1 MLYLETATLIA
12 LVCCPGSM
20 AEVSDDM
27 QIKGYCMYDWGKSA
41 FETSVTAAILPP
53 WFAYLFLEAN
63 GLTTTV
69 ASIELSGSAIWS
81 YSVALGTLMVAFVS
95 PSLGV
100 TADRRQI
107 KMWWLR
113 ILTYVG
119 AGATF
124 LLALAGTNMIPIS
137 MKWAW
142 LMVMFVFANIGLN
155 GAGVFYNALLPHL
168 GKNEEMDEISN
179 KAFAYGYLGGGLLLV
194 AHLGMVMG
202 LEGDWVIPFCMAT
215 SGMWWFG
222 FSLLTFK
229 WVPEP
234 PIENEMEKMS
244 FAKTTVFAFK
254 EVKSTLS
261 KRKEFR
267 TLFFFMVAYFLY
279 IDGINT
285 ITAIAGIFGP
295 VVLGLTTTDLILTI
309 LIIQFVAA
317 PCAIGFTKIA
327 EKYSTKKALHLSL
340 IIATAVGVLAL
351 TFAPLTP
358 ESHEDYDI
366 QYTWAYDGEGYY
378 TVTTKINLGELA
390 QDPDSDEQK
399 WAMEFR
405 DILPVQVNEQIDE
418 TEVLEWAK
426 DNDGNPSNIIL
437 SSQDSENY
445 TRFDLLKEKIA
456 DSRFSMSVKHDG
468 NGGPEFVESF
478 AGTDH
483 PTNLGDGPLDFIA
496 EEARDKVWQPLG
508 ISVTL
513 QFLILGVLF
522 GSIMGGSQ
530 GLSRSLFGQMVP
542 ETRSAE
548 FFGFFGFFGKVAAFI
563 GPFLY
568 GTFAILYDDRVAI
581 LSIGLLILSGTIMLK
596 WVDVEDG
603 IAVANAT
610 DEAARSNEIDSVQ
623 QPVDD

>member
-1 MLYLETATLIA
+1 
-12 LVCCPGSM
+12 
-20 AEVSDDM
+20 
-27 QIKGYCMYDWGKSA
+27 MYDWGKSA

-63 GLTTTV
+63 GLTTTL
-69 ASIELSGSAIWS
+69 AGIELSGSAMWS

-100 TADRRQI
+100 IADRRQI

-168 GKNEEMDEISN
+168 GENEEMDEISN
-179 KAFAYGYLGGGLLLV
+179 KAFAYGYFGGGILLV
-194 AHLGMVMG
+194 FHLGLVMG
-202 LEGDWVIPFCMAT
+202 VDGDWVIPFCMAS
-215 SGMWWFG
+215 SGVWWLG

-229 WVPEP
+229 WIPEP
-234 PIENEMEKMS
+234 PIKQEMEKMS
-244 FAKTTVFAFK
+244 FTKTTVFAFK

-261 KRKEFR
+261 NRKDFR

-295 VVLGLTTTDLILTI
+295 VVLGLTTTDLIMTI
-309 LIIQFVAA
+309 LVIQFVAA

-340 IIATAVGVLAL
+340 IIATTVGVLAL
-351 TFAPLTP
+351 TFAPLMP
-358 ESHEDYDI
+358 ENHEDYDL
-366 QYTWAYDGEGYY
+366 QFTWDDDDGVW
-378 TVTTKINLGELA
+378 TVTTRAGLGNLA
-390 QDPDSDEQK
+390 QDPSHEEQE
-399 WAMEFR
+399 WAHEFR
-405 DILPVQVNEQIDE
+405 DLLPVTQNGKIDE
-418 TEVLEWAK
+418 AVVFEWDVTDDGPAIVL
-426 DNDGNPSNIIL
+426 L
-437 SSQDSENY
+437 SIQNASDLQGLSQVIEQ
-445 TRFDLLKEKIA
+445 
-456 DSRFSMSVKHDG
+456 SRYSMSVDD
-468 NGGPEFVESF
+468 EDDEESF
-478 AGTDH
+478 AFAGVDH

-508 ISVTL
+508 ISVTI

-568 GTFAILYDDRVAI
+568 GTLAILFDDRVAI
-581 LSIGLLILSGTIMLK
+581 LSIGILILTGTVMMK

-603 IAVANAT
+603 IAVANAE
-610 DEAARSNEIDSVQ
+610 DERNRGTTAAED
-623 QPVDD
+623 

>member
-1 MLYLETATLIA
+1 MSGEKDKA
-12 LVCCPGSM
+12 VR
-20 AEVSDDM
+20 
-27 QIKGYCMYDWGKSA
+27 GYCMYDWGKSA

-53 WFAYLFLEAN
+53 WFTFLFLEAN
-63 GLTTTV
+63 GLTTTI
-69 ASIELSGSAIWS
+69 ANIEFSGSAMWS
-81 YSVALGTLMVAFVS
+81 YSVALGTLVVAFVS

-100 TADRRQI
+100 IADRQKI

-119 AGATF
+119 AGSTF
-124 LLALAGTNMIPIS
+124 LLALAGTELIPIS

-142 LMVMFVFANIGLN
+142 LMVLFVFANIGLN

-168 GKNEEMDEISN
+168 GDNDEMDEISN
-179 KAFAYGYLGGGLLLV
+179 KAFAYGYFGGGLLLV
-194 AHLGMVMG
+194 AHLGLILG
-202 LEGDWVIPFCMAT
+202 IGDSTIPFCLAT
-215 SGMWWFG
+215 SGIWWFG

-244 FAKTTVFAFK
+244 FKDTTIFAFK
-254 EVKSTLS
+254 EVRLTLS
-261 KRKEFR
+261 KRKDFR
-267 TLFFFMVAYFLY
+267 TLFFFMLAYFLY

-295 VVLGLTTTDLILTI
+295 VVLGLTTTDLIMTI
-309 LIIQFVAA
+309 LVIQFVAA

-340 IIATAVGVLAL
+340 IIATTVGVLAL
-351 TFAPLTP
+351 TFAPLNL
-358 ESHEDYDI
+358 EQHEDYDI
-366 QYTWAYDGEGYY
+366 QFTWDDEESVW
-378 TVTTKINLGELA
+378 TVTTRADLGNLA
-390 QDPDSDEQK
+390 QDPSHEEQE
-399 WAMEFR
+399 WANEFR
-405 DILPVQVNEQIDE
+405 DFLPVMQNEKIDE
-418 TEVLEWAK
+418 AVVLEWNVT
-426 DNDGNPSNIIL
+426 DDGPATVTL
-437 SSQDSENY
+437 SIQYASE
-445 TRFDLLKEKIA
+445 LQALSEAIEQ
-456 DSRFSMSVKHDG
+456 SRFSMSVDDQDDD
-468 NGGPEFVESF
+468 ESF
-478 AGTDH
+478 AFAGIDH

-508 ISVTL
+508 ISVTI

-568 GTFAILYDDRVAI
+568 GTLAILFDDRVAI
-581 LSIGLLILSGTIMLK
+581 LSIGLLILSGTVMMK

-603 IAVANAT
+603 IAVAQAE
-610 DEAARSNEIDSVQ
+610 DARNRGITSSEE
-623 QPVDD
+623 

>member
-1 MLYLETATLIA
+1 
-12 LVCCPGSM
+12 
-20 AEVSDDM
+20 
-27 QIKGYCMYDWGKSA
+27 MYDWGKSA

-63 GLTTTV
+63 GLTTTI
-69 ASIELSGSAIWS
+69 ANIELSGSAMWS

-100 TADRRQI
+100 IADRRQI

-113 ILTYVG
+113 VLTYVG
-119 AGATF
+119 AGSTF
-124 LLALAGTNMIPIS
+124 LLALAGTDLIPIS

-168 GKNEEMDEISN
+168 GDNNEMDEISN
-179 KAFAYGYLGGGLLLV
+179 KAFAYGYFGGGLLLV
-194 AHLGMVMG
+194 VHLALVMS
-202 LEGDWVIPFCMAT
+202 LDGDWVIPFCMAT

-234 PIENEMEKMS
+234 PIEQEMEKMS

-254 EVKSTLS
+254 EVQSTLS
-261 KRKEFR
+261 KRKDFR
-267 TLFFFMVAYFLY
+267 TLFFFMIAYFLY

-309 LIIQFVAA
+309 LVIQFVAA

-340 IIATAVGVLAL
+340 IIATTVGVLAL
-351 TFAPLTP
+351 TFAPLMP
-358 ESHEDYDI
+358 ENHEDYDL
-366 QYTWAYDGEGYY
+366 QYTWDDVDEVW
-378 TVTTKINLGELA
+378 TVTTRADLGNLA
-390 QDPDSDEQK
+390 QEPDHEEQE
-399 WAMEFR
+399 WAQEFQ
-405 DILPVQVNEQIDE
+405 DLLPVVQNEKIDE
-418 TEVLEWAK
+418 AVVLQWNVTA
-426 DNDGNPSNIIL
+426 DGPATVTL
-437 SSQDSENY
+437 SIENASDLQDLQAAIE
-445 TRFDLLKEKIA
+445 E
-456 DSRFSMSVKHDG
+456 SRFSMSV
-468 NGGPEFVESF
+468 NGQEGESIAF
-478 AGTDH
+478 SGIDH

-496 EEARDKVWQPLG
+496 KAARDLVWQPLG
-508 ISVTL
+508 ISVTI

-568 GTFAILYDDRVAI
+568 GTLAILYDDRVAI
-581 LSIGLLILSGTIMLK
+581 LSIGLLILSGTVMMS

-603 IAVANAT
+603 IAVA
-610 DEAARSNEIDSVQ
+610 EAEDARNRSLTPSGE
-623 QPVDD
+623 

>member
-1 MLYLETATLIA
+1 MSEEKVKAIR
-12 LVCCPGSM
+12 
-20 AEVSDDM
+20 
-27 QIKGYCMYDWGKSA
+27 GYGMYDWGKSA

-63 GLTTTV
+63 GLTTTI
-69 ASIELSGSAIWS
+69 ANIELSGSAMWS

-100 TADRRQI
+100 IADRRKI
-107 KMWWLR
+107 KMWWLK

-119 AGATF
+119 AGSTF
-124 LLALAGTNMIPIS
+124 LLALAGTDMIPIS

-142 LMVMFVFANIGLN
+142 LMIMFVIANIGLN

-168 GKNEEMDEISN
+168 GDNDEMDEISN
-179 KAFAYGYLGGGLLLV
+179 KAFAYGYFGGGLLLV
-194 AHLGMVMG
+194 FHLGLV
-202 LEGDWVIPFCMAT
+202 LNLDGDWVIPFCMAS
-215 SGMWWFG
+215 SGVWWFG

-229 WVPEP
+229 WIPEP

-244 FAKTTVFAFK
+244 FKATTIFAFK

-261 KRKEFR
+261 KRKDFR
-267 TLFFFMVAYFLY
+267 TLFFFMLAYFLY

-295 VVLGLTTTDLILTI
+295 VVLGLTTTDLIMTI
-309 LIIQFVAA
+309 LVIQFVAA

-340 IIATAVGVLAL
+340 IIATTVGVLAL
-351 TFAPLTP
+351 TFAPLMP
-358 ESHEDYDI
+358 ENHEDYDL
-366 QYTWAYDGEGYY
+366 QFTWDDDEEVW
-378 TVTTKINLGELA
+378 TVTTRANLGDLA
-390 QDPDSDEQK
+390 QDPDHKEQE
-399 WAMEFR
+399 WAHEFR
-405 DILPVQVNEQIDE
+405 ELLPVKQNEKIDE
-418 TEVLEWAK
+418 AVVFEWDVGEDGPTIITLSIQNASDLDGLEAV
-426 DNDGNPSNIIL
+426 I
-437 SSQDSENY
+437 E
-445 TRFDLLKEKIA
+445 E
-456 DSRFSMSVKHDG
+456 SRFSMSVDG
-468 NGGPEFVESF
+468 QDEDESIAF
-478 AGTDH
+478 SGVDH

-508 ISVTL
+508 ISVTI

-568 GTFAILYDDRVAI
+568 GTLAILFDDRVAI
-581 LSIGLLILSGTIMLK
+581 LSIGLLILSGTVMMK

-603 IAVANAT
+603 IAVAKAE
-610 DEAARSNEIDSVQ
+610 DARNRGLTTSEE
-623 QPVDD
+623 

>member
-1 MLYLETATLIA
+1 MLDTHIQASPCIK
-12 LVCCPGSM
+12 PKHRPDGMSFM
-20 AEVSDDM
+20 SDE
-27 QIKGYCMYDWGKSA
+27 KAKAVRGYCMYDWGKSA

-63 GLTTTV
+63 GLTTTI
-69 ASIELSGSAIWS
+69 ANIELSGSAMWS

-100 TADRRQI
+100 IADRQKI

-119 AGATF
+119 AGSTF
-124 LLALAGTNMIPIS
+124 LLALAGTDMIPIS

-168 GKNEEMDEISN
+168 GDNDEMDEISN
-179 KAFAYGYLGGGLLLV
+179 KAFAYGYFGGGLLLV
-194 AHLGMVMG
+194 VHLGLVMG
-202 LEGDWVIPFCMAT
+202 VTGDWVIPFCMAS
-215 SGMWWFG
+215 SGVWWFG

-229 WVPEP
+229 WIPEP

-261 KRKEFR
+261 KRKDFR

-295 VVLGLTTTDLILTI
+295 VVLGLTTTDLIMTI
-309 LIIQFVAA
+309 LVIQFVAA

-340 IIATAVGVLAL
+340 IIATTVGVLAL
-351 TFAPLTP
+351 TFAPLMP
-358 ESHEDYDI
+358 ENHEDYDL
-366 QYTWAYDGEGYY
+366 QFTWDEDEEVW
-378 TVTTKINLGELA
+378 TVTTRADLGDLA
-390 QDPDSDEQK
+390 QDPDHEEQE
-399 WAMEFR
+399 WANEFR
-405 DILPVQVNEQIDE
+405 DLLPVKQNEKVDE
-418 TEVLEWAK
+418 AFVLEWNIT
-426 DNDGNPSNIIL
+426 DDGPVTATL
-437 SSQDSENY
+437 SIQNAS
-445 TRFDLLKEKIA
+445 DLQSLKAVIEE
-456 DSRFSMSVKHDG
+456 SRFSMSVDG
-468 NGGPEFVESF
+468 QDEDASF
-478 AGTDH
+478 AFSGIDH

-496 EEARDKVWQPLG
+496 EGARDKIWQPLG
-508 ISVTL
+508 ISVTI

-568 GTFAILYDDRVAI
+568 GTLAILFDDRVAI
-581 LSIGLLILSGTIMLK
+581 LSIGLLILSGTVLMT

-603 IAVANAT
+603 IAVANAE
-610 DEAARSNEIDSVQ
+610 DARNRGLNSAEE
-623 QPVDD
+623 

>member
-1 MLYLETATLIA
+1 M
-12 LVCCPGSM
+12 
-20 AEVSDDM
+20 SDE
-27 QIKGYCMYDWGKSA
+27 KAKAVRGYCMYDWGKSA

-63 GLTTTV
+63 GLTTTI
-69 ASIELSGSAIWS
+69 ANIELSGSAMWS

-100 TADRRQI
+100 IADRQKI

-119 AGATF
+119 AGSTF
-124 LLALAGTNMIPIS
+124 LLALAGTDMIPIS

-168 GKNEEMDEISN
+168 GDNDEMDEISN
-179 KAFAYGYLGGGLLLV
+179 KAFAYGYFGGGLLLV
-194 AHLGMVMG
+194 VHLGLVMG
-202 LEGDWVIPFCMAT
+202 VTGDWVIPFCMAS
-215 SGMWWFG
+215 SGVWWFG

-229 WVPEP
+229 WIPEP

-261 KRKEFR
+261 KRKDFR

-295 VVLGLTTTDLILTI
+295 VVLGLTTTDLIMTI
-309 LIIQFVAA
+309 LVIQFVAA

-340 IIATAVGVLAL
+340 IIATTVGVLAL
-351 TFAPLTP
+351 TFAPLMP
-358 ESHEDYDI
+358 ENHEDYDL
-366 QYTWAYDGEGYY
+366 QFTWDEDEEVW
-378 TVTTKINLGELA
+378 TVTTRADLGDLA
-390 QDPDSDEQK
+390 QDPDHEEQE
-399 WAMEFR
+399 WANEFR
-405 DILPVQVNEQIDE
+405 DLLPVKQNEKVDE
-418 TEVLEWAK
+418 AFVLEWHVT
-426 DNDGNPSNIIL
+426 DDGPVTATL
-437 SSQDSENY
+437 SIQNAS
-445 TRFDLLKEKIA
+445 DLQSLKAVIEE
-456 DSRFSMSVKHDG
+456 SRFSMSVDG
-468 NGGPEFVESF
+468 QDEDDSF
-478 AGTDH
+478 AFSGIDH

-496 EEARDKVWQPLG
+496 EGARDKIWQPLG
-508 ISVTL
+508 ISVTI

-568 GTFAILYDDRVAI
+568 GTLAILFDDRVAI
-581 LSIGLLILSGTIMLK
+581 LSIGLLILSGTVLMT

-603 IAVANAT
+603 IAVANAE
-610 DEAARSNEIDSVQ
+610 DARNRGLNSAEE
-623 QPVDD
+623 

>member
-1 MLYLETATLIA
+1 
-12 LVCCPGSM
+12 
-20 AEVSDDM
+20 
-27 QIKGYCMYDWGKSA
+27 MYDWGKSA

-63 GLTTTV
+63 GLTTTI
-69 ASIELSGSAIWS
+69 ANIELSGSAMWS

-100 TADRRQI
+100 IADRRQI

-124 LLALAGTNMIPIS
+124 LLALAGTDMIPIS

-168 GKNEEMDEISN
+168 GDNDEMDEISN
-179 KAFAYGYLGGGLLLV
+179 KAFAYGYFGGGILLV
-194 AHLGMVMG
+194 FHLGLVMG
-202 LEGDWVIPFCMAT
+202 VEGDWVIPFCMAS

-229 WVPEP
+229 WIPEP
-234 PIENEMEKMS
+234 PIEQEMEKMS
-244 FAKTTVFAFK
+244 FTKTTVFAFK

-261 KRKEFR
+261 NRKDFR

-295 VVLGLTTTDLILTI
+295 VVLGLTTTDLIMTI
-309 LIIQFVAA
+309 LVIQFVAA

-340 IIATAVGVLAL
+340 IIATTVGVLAL
-351 TFAPLTP
+351 TFAPLMP
-358 ESHEDYDI
+358 ENHEDYDL
-366 QYTWAYDGEGYY
+366 QFTWDDDDDVW
-378 TVTTKINLGELA
+378 TVTTRADLGNLA
-390 QDPDSDEQK
+390 QDPDHEEQE
-399 WAMEFR
+399 WAHEFR
-405 DILPVQVNEQIDE
+405 DLLPVTQNEKIDE
-418 TEVLEWAK
+418 AVVLEW
-426 DNDGNPSNIIL
+426 DVTDDGPAIVTL
-437 SSQDSENY
+437 SIQNGS
-445 TRFDLLKEKIA
+445 DLLSLIA
-456 DSRFSMSVKHDG
+456 VIEDSRFSMSVDG
-468 NGGPEFVESF
+468 QDEWRTF
-478 AGTDH
+478 AFSGIDH

-508 ISVTL
+508 ISVTI
-513 QFLILGVLF
+513 QFLILGVMF

-568 GTFAILYDDRVAI
+568 GTLAILFDDRVAI
-581 LSIGLLILSGTIMLK
+581 LSIGLLILSGTVMMK

-603 IAVANAT
+603 IAVAQAE
-610 DEAARSNEIDSVQ
+610 DERNRGLTSSEE
-623 QPVDD
+623 

>member
-1 MLYLETATLIA
+1 M
-12 LVCCPGSM
+12 
-20 AEVSDDM
+20 SDEKTKA
-27 QIKGYCMYDWGKSA
+27 IRGYGMYDWGKSA

-63 GLTTTV
+63 GLTTTI
-69 ASIELSGSAIWS
+69 ANIELSGSAMWS

-100 TADRRQI
+100 IADRRQI

-119 AGATF
+119 AGSTF
-124 LLALAGTNMIPIS
+124 LLALAGTDMIPIS

-168 GKNEEMDEISN
+168 GDNDEMDEISN
-179 KAFAYGYLGGGLLLV
+179 KAFAYGYFGGGILLV
-194 AHLGMVMG
+194 FHLGLVMG
-202 LEGDWVIPFCMAT
+202 MDGDWIIPFCMAS
-215 SGMWWFG
+215 SGVWWFG

-229 WVPEP
+229 WIPEP
-234 PIENEMEKMS
+234 PIEKEMEKMS

-261 KRKEFR
+261 KRKDFR

-295 VVLGLTTTDLILTI
+295 VVLGLTTTDLIMTI
-309 LIIQFVAA
+309 LVIQFVAA

-340 IIATAVGVLAL
+340 IIATTVGVLAL
-351 TFAPLTP
+351 TFAPLMP
-358 ESHEDYDI
+358 ENHEDYDL
-366 QYTWAYDGEGYY
+366 QFTWDEDEEVW
-378 TVTTKINLGELA
+378 TVTTRADLGDLA
-390 QDPDSDEQK
+390 QDPDHEEQE
-399 WAMEFR
+399 WANEFR
-405 DILPVQVNEQIDE
+405 DLLPVKQNEKVDE
-418 TEVLEWAK
+418 AFVLEWNIT
-426 DNDGNPSNIIL
+426 DDGPAIVTL
-437 SSQDSENY
+437 SIQNAS
-445 TRFDLLKEKIA
+445 DLQSLKAVIEE
-456 DSRFSMSVKHDG
+456 SRFSMSVDG
-468 NGGPEFVESF
+468 QDEDESF
-478 AGTDH
+478 AFSGIDH

-496 EEARDKVWQPLG
+496 EGARDKIWQPLG
-508 ISVTL
+508 ISVTI

-568 GTFAILYDDRVAI
+568 GTLAILFDDRVAI
-581 LSIGLLILSGTIMLK
+581 LSIGLLILSRTVLMT

-603 IAVANAT
+603 IAVANAE
-610 DEAARSNEIDSVQ
+610 DARNRGLNSAEE
-623 QPVDD
+623 

>member
-1 MLYLETATLIA
+1 
-12 LVCCPGSM
+12 
-20 AEVSDDM
+20 
-27 QIKGYCMYDWGKSA
+27 MYDWGKSA

-63 GLTTTV
+63 GLTTTL
-69 ASIELSGSAIWS
+69 AGIEFSGSTIWS
-81 YSVALGTLMVAFVS
+81 YSIALATLMVAFVS
-95 PSLGV
+95 PSFGV
-100 TADRRQI
+100 IADRRRI

-119 AGATF
+119 AGATL

-142 LMVMFVFANIGLN
+142 LMIMFVFANIGLN

-168 GKNEEMDEISN
+168 GENDEMDEISN
-179 KAFAYGYLGGGLLLV
+179 KAFAYGYFGGGLLLV
-194 AHLGMVMG
+194 FHLGLVMG
-202 LEGDWVIPFCMAT
+202 VDGDWVIPFCMAS
-215 SGMWWFG
+215 SGAWWFG

-229 WVPEP
+229 WIPEP
-234 PIENEMEKMS
+234 PIENEMEKMN
-244 FAKTTVFAFK
+244 FKDTTIFAFK

-261 KRKEFR
+261 KRKDFR
-267 TLFFFMVAYFLY
+267 SLFFFMIAYFLY

-295 VVLGLTTTDLILTI
+295 VVLGLTTTDLIMTI
-309 LIIQFVAA
+309 LVIQFVAA

-327 EKYSTKKALHLSL
+327 DRWSTKRALHLSL
-340 IIATAVGVLAL
+340 IIATSVGILAL
-351 TFAPLTP
+351 TFAPLMP
-358 ESHEDYDI
+358 EAHEDYEL
-366 QYTWAYDGEGYY
+366 QYTWDETNSTYM
-378 TVTTKINLGELA
+378 VTYMAGLGELA
-390 QDPDSDEQK
+390 QDPDNEEQA
-399 WAMEFR
+399 WAMLHR
-405 DILPVQVNEQIDE
+405 DLLPVQVNDKIDE
-418 TEVLEWAK
+418 AEVLEWAT
-426 DNDGNPSNIIL
+426 DDDHNPIVMTITNTTL
-437 SSQDSENY
+437 FSSLKSE
-445 TRFDLLKEKIA
+445 IG
-456 DSRFSMSVKHDG
+456 DSRYSISIQGGEHDDA
-468 NGGPEFVESF
+468 F
-478 AGTDH
+478 AGVDH

-496 EEARDKVWQPLG
+496 EGARDKVWQPLG
-508 ISVTL
+508 ISVTI

-568 GTFAILYDDRVAI
+568 GTLALLFDDRVAI
-581 LSIGLLILSGTIMLK
+581 LSIGVLILAGTVMMK

-603 IAVANAT
+603 IAVAQAEDTRNRALNHV
-610 DEAARSNEIDSVQ
+610 EE
-623 QPVDD
+623 

>member
-1 MLYLETATLIA
+1 M
-12 LVCCPGSM
+12 SFM
-20 AEVSDDM
+20 SDE
-27 QIKGYCMYDWGKSA
+27 KAKAVRGYCMYDWGKSA

-63 GLTTTV
+63 GLTTTI
-69 ASIELSGSAIWS
+69 ANIELSGSAMWS

-100 TADRRQI
+100 IADRQKI

-113 ILTYVG
+113 ILTFVG
-119 AGATF
+119 AGSTF
-124 LLALAGTNMIPIS
+124 LLALAGTDMIPIS

-168 GKNEEMDEISN
+168 GDNDEMDEISN
-179 KAFAYGYLGGGLLLV
+179 KAFAYGYFGGGLLLV
-194 AHLGMVMG
+194 VHLGLVMG
-202 LEGDWVIPFCMAT
+202 VTGDWVIPFCMAS
-215 SGMWWFG
+215 SGVWWFG

-229 WVPEP
+229 WIPEP

-261 KRKEFR
+261 KRKDFR

-295 VVLGLTTTDLILTI
+295 VVLGLTTTDLIITI
-309 LIIQFVAA
+309 LVIQFVAA

-340 IIATAVGVLAL
+340 IIATTVGVLAL
-351 TFAPLTP
+351 TFAPLMP
-358 ESHEDYDI
+358 ENHEDYDL
-366 QYTWAYDGEGYY
+366 QFTWDEDEEVW
-378 TVTTKINLGELA
+378 TVTTRADLGDLA
-390 QDPDSDEQK
+390 QDPDHEEQE
-399 WAMEFR
+399 WANEFR
-405 DILPVQVNEQIDE
+405 DLLPVKQNEKVDE
-418 TEVLEWAK
+418 AFVLEWNIT
-426 DNDGNPSNIIL
+426 DDGPVTATL
-437 SSQDSENY
+437 SIQNAS
-445 TRFDLLKEKIA
+445 DLQSLKAVIEE
-456 DSRFSMSVKHDG
+456 SRFSMSVDG
-468 NGGPEFVESF
+468 QDEDASF
-478 AGTDH
+478 AFSGIDH

-496 EEARDKVWQPLG
+496 EGARDKIWQPLG
-508 ISVTL
+508 ISVTI

-568 GTFAILYDDRVAI
+568 GTLAILFDDRVAI
-581 LSIGLLILSGTIMLK
+581 LSIGLLILSGTVLMT

-603 IAVANAT
+603 IAVANAE
-610 DEAARSNEIDSVQ
+610 DARNRGLNSAEE
-623 QPVDD
+623 

>member
-1 MLYLETATLIA
+1 MFMTGDKDKA
-12 LVCCPGSM
+12 V
-20 AEVSDDM
+20 
-27 QIKGYCMYDWGKSA
+27 QGYCMYDWGKSA

-53 WFAYLFLEAN
+53 WFAFLFLEAN
-63 GLTTTV
+63 GLTTTI
-69 ASIELSGSAIWS
+69 ANIELSGSAMWS

-100 TADRRQI
+100 IADRRQI

-124 LLALAGTNMIPIS
+124 LLALAGTNLIPIS

-168 GKNEEMDEISN
+168 GDNDEMDEISN
-179 KAFAYGYLGGGLLLV
+179 KAFAYGYFGGGLLLV
-194 AHLGMVMG
+194 VHLGLVMG
-202 LEGDWVIPFCMAT
+202 VTGDWVIPFCMAS
-215 SGMWWFG
+215 SGVWWFG

-229 WVPEP
+229 WIPEP

-244 FAKTTVFAFK
+244 FKATTVFAFK

-261 KRKEFR
+261 KRKDFR
-267 TLFFFMVAYFLY
+267 TLFFFMLAYFLY

-295 VVLGLTTTDLILTI
+295 VVLGLTTTDLIMTI
-309 LIIQFVAA
+309 LVIQFVAA

-340 IIATAVGVLAL
+340 IIATTVGVLAL
-351 TFAPLTP
+351 TFAPLMP
-358 ESHEDYDI
+358 ENHEDYDL
-366 QYTWAYDGEGYY
+366 QYTWDDDEEVW
-378 TVTTKINLGELA
+378 TVTTRANLGDLA
-390 QDPDSDEQK
+390 QDPDHEEQE
-399 WAMEFR
+399 WAQDFEN
-405 DILPVQVNEQIDE
+405 ILPVEVNDKVDE
-418 TEVLEWAK
+418 AEVLQWNVT
-426 DNDGNPSNIIL
+426 DDGPAVVKL
-437 SSQDSENY
+437 SISSEA
-445 TRFDLLKEKIA
+445 LMSLKAVIE
-456 DSRFSMSVKHDG
+456 DSRFSMSVENKEE
-468 NGGPEFVESF
+468 NESF
-478 AGTDH
+478 AFSGIDH

-496 EEARDKVWQPLG
+496 KAARDLVWQPLG
-508 ISVTL
+508 ISVTI

-568 GTFAILYDDRVAI
+568 GTLAILFDDRVAI
-581 LSIGLLILSGTIMLK
+581 LSIGLLILSGTVMMK

-603 IAVANAT
+603 IAVAQAE
-610 DEAARSNEIDSVQ
+610 DARNRGLTASEE
-623 QPVDD
+623 

>member
-1 MLYLETATLIA
+1 
-12 LVCCPGSM
+12 
-20 AEVSDDM
+20 
-27 QIKGYCMYDWGKSA
+27 MYDWGKSA

-63 GLTTTV
+63 GLTTTI
-69 ASIELSGSAIWS
+69 ANIELSGSAMWS

-100 TADRRQI
+100 IADRQKI

-119 AGATF
+119 AGSTF
-124 LLALAGTNMIPIS
+124 LLALAGTDMIPIS

-168 GKNEEMDEISN
+168 GDNDEMDEISN
-179 KAFAYGYLGGGLLLV
+179 KAFAYGYFGGGLLLV
-194 AHLGMVMG
+194 VHLGLVMG
-202 LEGDWVIPFCMAT
+202 VTGDWVIPFCMAS
-215 SGMWWFG
+215 SGVWWFG

-229 WVPEP
+229 WIPEP

-261 KRKEFR
+261 KRKDFR

-295 VVLGLTTTDLILTI
+295 VVLGLTTTDLIMTI
-309 LIIQFVAA
+309 LVIQFVAA

-340 IIATAVGVLAL
+340 IIATTVGVLAL
-351 TFAPLTP
+351 TFAPLMP
-358 ESHEDYDI
+358 ENHEDYDL
-366 QYTWAYDGEGYY
+366 QFTWDEDEEVW
-378 TVTTKINLGELA
+378 TVTTRADLGDLA
-390 QDPDSDEQK
+390 QDPDHEEQE
-399 WAMEFR
+399 WANEFR
-405 DILPVQVNEQIDE
+405 DLLPVKQNEKVDE
-418 TEVLEWAK
+418 AFVLEWNIT
-426 DNDGNPSNIIL
+426 DDGPAIVTL
-437 SSQDSENY
+437 SIQNAS
-445 TRFDLLKEKIA
+445 DLQSLKAVIEE
-456 DSRFSMSVKHDG
+456 SRFSMSVDG
-468 NGGPEFVESF
+468 QDEDASF
-478 AGTDH
+478 AFSGIDH

-496 EEARDKVWQPLG
+496 EGARDKIWQPLG
-508 ISVTL
+508 ISVTI

-568 GTFAILYDDRVAI
+568 GTLAILFDDRVAI
-581 LSIGLLILSGTIMLK
+581 LSIGLLILSGTVLMT

-603 IAVANAT
+603 IAVANAE
-610 DEAARSNEIDSVQ
+610 DARNRGLNSAEE
-623 QPVDD
+623 

>member
-1 MLYLETATLIA
+1 M
-12 LVCCPGSM
+12 
-20 AEVSDDM
+20 SDE
-27 QIKGYCMYDWGKSA
+27 KAKAVRGYCMYDWGKSA

-63 GLTTTV
+63 GLTTTI
-69 ASIELSGSAIWS
+69 ANIELSGSAMWS

-100 TADRRQI
+100 IADRQKI

-119 AGATF
+119 AGSTF
-124 LLALAGTNMIPIS
+124 LLALAGTDMIPIS

-168 GKNEEMDEISN
+168 GDNDEMDEISN
-179 KAFAYGYLGGGLLLV
+179 KAFAYGYFGGGLLLV
-194 AHLGMVMG
+194 VHLGLVMG
-202 LEGDWVIPFCMAT
+202 VTGDWVIPFCMAS
-215 SGMWWFG
+215 SGVWWFG

-229 WVPEP
+229 WIPEP

-261 KRKEFR
+261 KRKDFR

-295 VVLGLTTTDLILTI
+295 VVLGLTTTDLIMTI
-309 LIIQFVAA
+309 LVIQFVAA

-340 IIATAVGVLAL
+340 IIATTVGVLAL
-351 TFAPLTP
+351 TFAPLMP
-358 ESHEDYDI
+358 ENHEDYDL
-366 QYTWAYDGEGYY
+366 QFTWDEDEEVW
-378 TVTTKINLGELA
+378 TVTTRADLGDLA
-390 QDPDSDEQK
+390 QDPDHEEQE
-399 WAMEFR
+399 WANEFR
-405 DILPVQVNEQIDE
+405 DLLPVKQNEKVDE
-418 TEVLEWAK
+418 AFVLEWNIT
-426 DNDGNPSNIIL
+426 DDGPAIVTL
-437 SSQDSENY
+437 SIQNAS
-445 TRFDLLKEKIA
+445 DLQSLKAVIEE
-456 DSRFSMSVKHDG
+456 SRFSMSVDG
-468 NGGPEFVESF
+468 QDEDDSF
-478 AGTDH
+478 AFSGIDH

-496 EEARDKVWQPLG
+496 EGARDKIWQPLG
-508 ISVTL
+508 ISVTI

-568 GTFAILYDDRVAI
+568 GTLAILFDDRVAI
-581 LSIGLLILSGTIMLK
+581 LSIGLLILSGTVLMT

-603 IAVANAT
+603 IAVANAE
-610 DEAARSNEIDSVQ
+610 DARNRGLNSAEE
-623 QPVDD
+623 

>member
-1 MLYLETATLIA
+1 
-12 LVCCPGSM
+12 
-20 AEVSDDM
+20 
-27 QIKGYCMYDWGKSA
+27 MYDWGKSA

-53 WFAYLFLEAN
+53 WFAFLFLEAN
-63 GLTTTV
+63 GLTTTI
-69 ASIELSGSAIWS
+69 ANIELSGSAMWS

-100 TADRRQI
+100 IADRRQI

-124 LLALAGTNMIPIS
+124 LLALAGTNLIPIS

-168 GKNEEMDEISN
+168 GDNDEMDEISN
-179 KAFAYGYLGGGLLLV
+179 KAFAYGYFGGGLLLV
-194 AHLGMVMG
+194 VHLGLVMG
-202 LEGDWVIPFCMAT
+202 VTGDWVIPFCMAS
-215 SGMWWFG
+215 SGVWWFG

-229 WVPEP
+229 WIPEP

-244 FAKTTVFAFK
+244 FKATTVFAFK

-261 KRKEFR
+261 KRKDFR
-267 TLFFFMVAYFLY
+267 TLFFFMLAYFLY

-295 VVLGLTTTDLILTI
+295 VVLGLTTTDLIMTI
-309 LIIQFVAA
+309 LVIQFVAA

-340 IIATAVGVLAL
+340 IIATTVGVLAL
-351 TFAPLTP
+351 TFAPLMP
-358 ESHEDYDI
+358 ENHEDYDL
-366 QYTWAYDGEGYY
+366 QYTWDDDEEVW
-378 TVTTKINLGELA
+378 TVTTRANLGDLA
-390 QDPDSDEQK
+390 QDPDHEEQE
-399 WAMEFR
+399 WAQDFEN
-405 DILPVQVNEQIDE
+405 ILPVEVNDKVDE
-418 TEVLEWAK
+418 AEVLQWNVT
-426 DNDGNPSNIIL
+426 DDGPAVVKL
-437 SSQDSENY
+437 SISSEA
-445 TRFDLLKEKIA
+445 LMSLKAVIE
-456 DSRFSMSVKHDG
+456 DSRFSMSVENKEE
-468 NGGPEFVESF
+468 NESF
-478 AGTDH
+478 AFSGIDH

-496 EEARDKVWQPLG
+496 KAARDLVWQPLG
-508 ISVTL
+508 ISVTI

-568 GTFAILYDDRVAI
+568 GTLAILFDDRVAI
-581 LSIGLLILSGTIMLK
+581 LSIGLLILSGTVMMK

-603 IAVANAT
+603 IAVAQAE
-610 DEAARSNEIDSVQ
+610 DARNRGLTASEE
-623 QPVDD
+623 

>member
-1 MLYLETATLIA
+1 MSGEKDKA
-12 LVCCPGSM
+12 VR
-20 AEVSDDM
+20 
-27 QIKGYCMYDWGKSA
+27 GYCMYDWGKSA

-53 WFAYLFLEAN
+53 WFTFLFLEAN
-63 GLTTTV
+63 GLTTTI
-69 ASIELSGSAIWS
+69 ANIEFSGSAMWS
-81 YSVALGTLMVAFVS
+81 YSVALGTLVVAFVS

-100 TADRRQI
+100 IADRQKI

-119 AGATF
+119 AGSTF
-124 LLALAGTNMIPIS
+124 LLALAGTELIPIS

-142 LMVMFVFANIGLN
+142 LMVLFVFANIGLN

-168 GKNEEMDEISN
+168 GDNDEMDEISN
-179 KAFAYGYLGGGLLLV
+179 KAFAYGYFGGGLLLV
-194 AHLGMVMG
+194 AHLGLILG
-202 LEGDWVIPFCMAT
+202 IGDSTIPFCLAT
-215 SGMWWFG
+215 SGIWWFG

-244 FAKTTVFAFK
+244 FKDTTIFAFK
-254 EVKSTLS
+254 EVRSTLS
-261 KRKEFR
+261 KRKDFR
-267 TLFFFMVAYFLY
+267 TLFFFMLAYFLY

-295 VVLGLTTTDLILTI
+295 VVLGLTTTDLIMTI
-309 LIIQFVAA
+309 LVIQFVAA

-340 IIATAVGVLAL
+340 IIATTVGVLAL
-351 TFAPLTP
+351 TFAPLNL
-358 ESHEDYDI
+358 EQHEDYDI
-366 QYTWAYDGEGYY
+366 QFTWDDEESVW
-378 TVTTKINLGELA
+378 TVTTRADLGNLA
-390 QDPDSDEQK
+390 QEPDHEEQE
-399 WAMEFR
+399 WANEFR
-405 DILPVQVNEQIDE
+405 EFLPVMQNEKIDE
-418 TEVLEWAK
+418 AVVLEWNVT
-426 DNDGNPSNIIL
+426 DDGPATVTL
-437 SSQDSENY
+437 SIQNASE
-445 TRFDLLKEKIA
+445 LQALSEAIEQ
-456 DSRFSMSVKHDG
+456 SRFSMSVDDQDDD
-468 NGGPEFVESF
+468 ESF
-478 AGTDH
+478 AFAGIDH

-508 ISVTL
+508 ISVTI

-568 GTFAILYDDRVAI
+568 GTLAILFDDRVAI
-581 LSIGLLILSGTIMLK
+581 LSIGLLILSGTVMMK

-603 IAVANAT
+603 IAVAQAE
-610 DEAARSNEIDSVQ
+610 DARNRGLTSSEE
-623 QPVDD
+623 